1 MKKIMLLSVCFLM
14 ALQFATAQS
23 KNFKPKQNYVDINA
37 GMGILPTFLKDAGKS
52 KMLPL
57 SLSADY
63 KLAKNFSLGIY
74 VGHSVTETGLKV
86 LRDGTQAQWKN
97 SYYVT
102 GLRMAAH
109 SRYMDGWNIY
119 GGMTMGY
126 SHSNVEMMKGSPTK
140 VRDNMGIEPSSGK
153 MLLSG
158 FLGTRYAFTP
168 KVGIFGEIGMGGV
181 SLATA
186 GLSIRL

>member
-1 MKKIMLLSVCFLM
+1 MKKFMLLSVCFLI
-14 ALQFATAQS
+14 ALQFATAQNR
-23 KNFKPKQNYVDINA
+23 KAKPKQKYVDINA
-37 GMGILPTFLKDAGKS
+37 GMGILPTFFKDAGKA
-52 KMLPL
+52 KMMPL

-74 VGHSVTETGLKV
+74 AGHSVTETDLKT

-126 SHSNVEMMKGSPTK
+126 SHSNIEMMQGAVAKI
-140 VRDNMGIEPSSGK
+140 RDNMGIEPSSGK

-158 FLGTRYAFTP
+158 FLGARYSFNP
-168 KVGIFGEIGMGGV
+168 RMGLFGELGMGGI